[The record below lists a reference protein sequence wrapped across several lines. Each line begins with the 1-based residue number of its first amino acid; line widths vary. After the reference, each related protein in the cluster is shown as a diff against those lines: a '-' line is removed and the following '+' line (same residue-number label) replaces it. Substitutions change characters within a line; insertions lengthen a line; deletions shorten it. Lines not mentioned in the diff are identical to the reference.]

1 MQIWYSSSFNP
12 VSLTFICCCVLL
24 MVCSNIKWSGSSFH
38 FSINKSGLRAGME
51 IGEADDRSADTTR
64 TGFGDA
70 SYKTEEKWEQA
81 GTASGP
87 FRAKSLDLRHD
98 GSASMY
104 AFRLIR
110 SDLAFV
116 FWGGILCY
124 VLVWKEEGGPGV
136 DVSRGSQQHWCGSLK
151 MVMLGKAHLE

>member
-1 MQIWYSSSFNP
+1 
-12 VSLTFICCCVLL
+12 
-24 MVCSNIKWSGSSFH
+24 
-38 FSINKSGLRAGME
+38 ME

-87 FRAKSLDLRHD
+87 FRAKSCGLDLRHD
-98 GSASMY
+98 GSASMYAY

-116 FWGGILCY
+116 FFG
-124 VLVWKEEGGPGV
+124 EEFFAMCWFGRKKGV
-136 DVSRGSQQHWCGSLK
+136 RRRC
-151 MVMLGKAHLE
+151 

>member
-1 MQIWYSSSFNP
+1 
-12 VSLTFICCCVLL
+12 
-24 MVCSNIKWSGSSFH
+24 MVCSNINGLVRVFILV
-38 FSINKSGLRAGME
+38 SISLVLRAGME

-87 FRAKSLDLRHD
+87 FRAKSCGLDLRHD
-98 GSASMY
+98 GSASMYAY

-116 FWGGILCY
+116 FLGRNSLLC
-124 VLVWKEEGGPGV
+124 VGLEGRRGSGV
-136 DVSRGSQQHWCGSLK
+136 DVSRGSQQHWTGSLK
-151 MVMLGKAHLE
+151 MLMVGKAHLE